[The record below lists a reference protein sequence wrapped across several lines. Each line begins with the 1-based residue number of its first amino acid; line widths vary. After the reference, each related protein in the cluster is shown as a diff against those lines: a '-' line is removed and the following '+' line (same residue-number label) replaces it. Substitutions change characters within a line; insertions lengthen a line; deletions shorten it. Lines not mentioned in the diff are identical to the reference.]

1 MWMSRPRLFGQP
13 FMGSPNSNV
22 QAESGPARAL
32 NVSCLLFGDSSF
44 PKTAL
49 STPAHKPRP
58 AARGGGPA
66 LPCHRA
72 PSSAVDGMG
81 DCHSEAIRPRS
92 IGHARVLFSMHTG
105 GDRPTAFPSPGPA
118 EVS

>member
-13 FMGSPNSNV
+13 FMGSSNSNV

-32 NVSCLLFGDSSF
+32 NVSCLLFGHSSF
-44 PKTAL
+44 PETAL

-66 LPCHRA
+66 LLVIARQADECAMRGPYRVTSVARMSADPCK
-72 PSSAVDGMG
+72 SDT
-81 DCHSEAIRPRS
+81 IR
-92 IGHARVLFSMHTG
+92 V
-105 GDRPTAFPSPGPA
+105 
-118 EVS
+118 